1 MFFRES
7 IYKKILGYRRGHD
20 PTLKTSKFIQLA
32 LFVVLV
38 LVIALA
44 GFRHAGR
51 WLMLD
56 DPLSRADVIFVLS
69 GGMPYRAEE
78 AGKVFGVGYAPELW
92 LSRPNSPVNEMA
104 RLGVRFVGEED
115 YNREILIHE
124 GVPETAVHIL
134 PGPVINTEQEVQ
146 EASREMRRTG
156 KTRIIIVTSPQHTR
170 RVKALWK
177 TLAGDNLT
185 MMIHAAHDDPF
196 DAEHWWRNT
205 RDVLS
210 VVRETLGLVNAWAG
224 LPVPPHTP

>member
-1 MFFRES
+1 
-7 IYKKILGYRRGHD
+7 
-20 PTLKTSKFIQLA
+20 
-32 LFVVLV
+32 
-38 LVIALA
+38 
-44 GFRHAGR
+44 
-51 WLMLD
+51 MLD